1 MRNLTQMQRLL
12 RHSGI
17 RLYNNLMKVLTL
29 HVKNVNLVWIYLL
42 RGIYMFI
49 STLSMMEGHSMAGY
63 IILLA
68 LGILL
73 VIKGGDW
80 FVDAASWI
88 AEVSGIPS
96 FIIGATIVSV
106 ATTLPEI
113 LVSSISA
120 AQGQASMAIGN
131 AVGSVNC
138 NIALIMA
145 TSIVFTAPSFNR
157 KNYGAKMC
165 ILLATIA
172 LLWGLSANGE
182 FTWWNAI
189 LVLAMFV
196 IFLVENLL
204 SAKKHAKLLEAEQ
217 ANIIVEEKEYGNGI
231 LRYFIDKKESQ
242 KIVLKKTG
250 MIIERKDIAK
260 NIILFIV
267 GAGAIFCGAQL
278 MSDNGAELARALNVP
293 EGIIGV
299 TILAVGTSLPE
310 FVTAITAIIKKKS
323 DLSVGNIIGANII
336 DLSLILPLC
345 TFIQF
350 GKTGTFLPVDSQSL
364 TIDFPFCL
372 AVAGFSLIPAFIMGK
387 FKKWQGALLLAGY
400 IAYVVLLI
408 LNTTGT
414 ITIF

>member
-1 MRNLTQMQRLL
+1 
-12 RHSGI
+12 
-17 RLYNNLMKVLTL
+17 
-29 HVKNVNLVWIYLL
+29 
-42 RGIYMFI
+42 
-49 STLSMMEGHSMAGY
+49 MEASSMAGY

-120 AQGQASMAIGN
+120 AQGQAGLAIGN

-145 TSIVFTAPSFNR
+145 TSIVFTAPIFNR
-157 KNYGAKMC
+157 KNYCAKMC
-165 ILLATIA
+165 ILLGTVA
-172 LLWGLSANGE
+172 LLWGLSSNGE
-182 FTWWNAI
+182 FNWWNAI
-189 LVLAMFV
+189 LVLAMFI
-196 IFLVENLL
+196 IFLIENLL
-204 SAKKHAKLLEAEQ
+204 SAKKHATLLEAET
-217 ANIIVEEKEYGNGI
+217 AAIEVAPIEKGNGV
-231 LRYFIDKKESQ
+231 LRYFEDKKQAQ

-250 MIIERKDIAK
+250 MVIERKDIAK

-267 GAGAIFCGAQL
+267 GAGAIFVGAQL
-278 MSDNGAELARALNVP
+278 MSDNGAAFAIALNVP
-293 EGIIGV
+293 EEIIGV

-350 GKTGTFLPVDSQSL
+350 GKTGTALPVNAQAL
-364 TIDFPFCL
+364 TIDFPFCI
-372 AVAGFSLIPAFIMGK
+372 AVCGFALIPAFIMGK

-400 IAYVVLLI
+400 VTYVVLLV

>member
-1 MRNLTQMQRLL
+1 MVQ
-12 RHSGI
+12 S
-17 RLYNNLMKVLTL
+17 VL
-29 HVKNVNLVWIYLL
+29 
-42 RGIYMFI
+42 G
-49 STLSMMEGHSMAGY
+49 MMEGHSMAGY
-63 IILLA
+63 ILLLA

-73 VIKGGDW
+73 VVKGGDW

-88 AEVSGIPS
+88 AEVSGIPT

-120 AQGQASMAIGN
+120 AEGQAAMAIGN

-145 TSIVFTAPSFNR
+145 FSLVFIAPSFNR
-157 KNYGAKMC
+157 KDFMAKAI
-165 ILLATIA
+165 ILIATISV
-172 LLWGLSANGE
+172 LWGLSAMGGE
-182 FTWWNAI
+182 FTWWNAVI
-189 LVLAMFV
+189 VLMFFV
-196 IFLVENLL
+196 AFIVENLI
-204 SAKKHAKLLEAEQ
+204 SAKKHANALALENAKLEPTQ
-217 ANIIVEEKEYGNGI
+217 PVEHGNGI
-231 LRYFIDKKESQ
+231 LRYYFQ
-242 KIVLKKTG
+242 KQEDRKITLKKTG
-250 MIIERKDIAK
+250 MVIEKKDIGK
-260 NIILFIV
+260 NIVLFVV
-267 GAGAIFCGAQL
+267 GAAAIFVGAQL
-278 MSDNGAELARALNVP
+278 MSDNGAELARALKVP

-310 FVTAITAIIKKKS
+310 LVTAITSIVKKKA

-345 TFIQF
+345 AFINM
-350 GKTGTFLPVDSQSL
+350 GNGGGSLPVDAQSL

-372 AVAGFSLIPAFIMGK
+372 AVAGFALIPALVFGK
-387 FKKWQGALLLAGY
+387 FKRWQGIILISGY

-414 ITIF
+414 IHIF